1 LPFLAIGGEGVGV
14 YLRTSSR
21 QNKDGT
27 TVRYVSIAHNERSPG
42 GPSVAKVLLPLGRED
57 RLDVA
62 GLRRLVGSINR
73 YLGDDVGS
81 DAGVQVGAEPGAGAG
96 GGLRIT
102 ASRPAGGAWLL
113 DGLWR
118 QLGIGTALREVLGG
132 RRFTTDVERVTFAL
146 VANRALNPAS
156 KLAAAEWI
164 THDVAIPG
172 LAAVSDD
179 QAYRAMDLLV
189 EADTD
194 AKIQEAVFFAVA
206 NLLNLEVDLLFF
218 DTTSTYFER
227 ETEDT
232 GTGDTAAPDGVPPAG
247 AGAGTGTGE
256 AAGFRRYGHSKDSR
270 PDLPQIIIGL
280 AVTREG
286 IPVRVWCWPGNTSDQ
301 AVLPQVKDDLRAW
314 RLGRVVTVVDRGFS
328 SAANLDYLRR
338 AGGHFIAGERMRAG
352 TPHVEEVL
360 ARQGRYREVRDN
372 LRVKEVRLESAPD
385 LRWVLCHNPDEATRA
400 AAQREAALARIREEL
415 ARISAARAR
424 LAGAKPTTKAAIRR
438 RDAELASHSRAECAL
453 RDHRALGRWLRQG
466 PSGRL
471 VVDTAKVR
479 AETRVDGKYLLVTSD
494 PDLSAED
501 VALGYK
507 NLLEAERGF
516 RDLKSTLELR
526 PVYHRLKPRIRAH
539 VLLCWLALLL
549 IRVAERRTGQTWP
562 ALAHEL
568 GRLHAVT
575 LTGPTGTVTQTTE
588 LTTAQ
593 QSILRACGLTPPPRI
608 TALHPA

>member
-1 LPFLAIGGEGVGV
+1 M
-14 YLRTSSR
+14 
-21 QNKDGT
+21 
-27 TVRYVSIAHNERSPG
+27 SIAHNERAPG

-73 YLGDDVGS
+73 YLGEEAGS
-81 DAGVQVGAEPGAGAG
+81 DAGAQVGAEPGDGPG

-102 ASRPAGGAWLL
+102 DSRPAGGAWLL
-113 DGLWR
+113 DGLWQ
-118 QLGIGTALREVLGG
+118 QLGIGIALREVLGE
-132 RRFTTDVERVTFAL
+132 RRFGTDVERVAFAL
-146 VANRALNPAS
+146 VANRALAPSS

-164 THDVAIPG
+164 TQDVAIPG
-172 LAAVSDD
+172 LAEATDD
-179 QAYRAMDLLV
+179 QAYRAMDLLI

-194 AKIQEAVFFAVA
+194 ARVQEAVFFAVA

-227 ETEDT
+227 DTEEPPSPQAEAE
-232 GTGDTAAPDGVPPAG
+232 GCGDAG
-247 AGAGTGTGE
+247 E
-256 AAGFRRYGHSKDSR
+256 KEAGFRRYGHSKDSR

-286 IPVRVWCWPGNTSDQ
+286 IPVRVWCWPGNTNDA
-301 AVLPQVKDDLRAW
+301 AVLPQVKDDLRSW
-314 RLGRVVTVVDRGFS
+314 RLGRVVTVVDRGFT
-328 SAANLDYLRR
+328 SATNLDYLRR

-360 ARQGRYREVRDN
+360 ARQGRYRAVRDN
-372 LRVKEVRLESAPD
+372 LRVKEVRLEHAPD
-385 LRWVLCHNPDEATRA
+385 LRWVLCSNPDEADRQAT
-400 AAQREAALARIREEL
+400 QREAALDRLRGEL
-415 ARISAARAR
+415 ARIATARAR
-424 LAGAKPTTKAAIRR
+424 LATTKPTTKAAARR
-438 RDAELASHSRAECAL
+438 REAELAAHTRAECAL
-453 RDHRALGRWLRQG
+453 RDHPALGRWLRQTS
-466 PSGRL
+466 SGRL
-471 VVDTAKVR
+471 VLDTAKIR
-479 AETRVDGKYLLVTSD
+479 AETRLDGKYLLVTSD

-516 RDLKSTLELR
+516 RDIKSTLELR
-526 PVYHRLKPRIRAH
+526 PVYHRLEPRIRAH

-562 ALAHEL
+562 TLAREL

-588 LTTAQ
+588 LTGAQ
-593 QSILRACGLTPPPRI
+593 QGILRACGLTPPPRI